1 MSTTDKDLLS
11 LSSEK
16 RIDAVHEAVA
26 TQQAAEKEGKKVEM
40 GYTADQ
46 IKKAIVADLPSEM
59 RKLDALRKGDAQQVA
74 VDISL
79 GQYAQE
85 RWGFA
90 PGDGGTADGF
100 YRALGLNAT
109 QTSITSLTNLGD
121 FDEGYR
127 FLIPEVFREAVRL
140 GLRRP
145 SYYQD
150 LIRAEETVSQMQVTM
165 PSINMSDA
173 MLKKMGELQTFQKGT
188 VSFGSKISRIEKMGI
203 GISMSDETVRFS
215 AINLLSIFLED
226 VGMKLNMGLDNMA
239 IKTLIEGD
247 QVGGSDSCSVI
258 GVTTTNTM
266 AYRDFL
272 RVWIRMQRLGLS
284 PDAMIMG
291 EDSAMNTFE
300 MTEFKN
306 PYPQYANG
314 TNPSNIAAPAL
325 NIRTPL
331 PNNQNV
337 IVHGGLPSA
346 NYIMFVNKLNAM
358 IKLNAAPLR
367 VEAER
372 EAARQADSYYV
383 SLITGFATLKRD
395 ARLIVDKS
403 VNISAANFPAY
414 FGVDA
419 VEQEEITE

>member
-1 MSTTDKDLLS
+1 MSTEHKDLLS
-11 LSSEK
+11 LSAEK
-16 RIDAVHEAVA
+16 RIEAVHETVSAE
-26 TQQAAEKEGKKVEM
+26 QAAAKEGKKATV
-40 GYTADQ
+40 GYSAEG
-46 IKKAIVADLPSEM
+46 IKKAIVQDLPSEM
-59 RKLDALRKGDAQQVA
+59 RKLDALRKGDAKQVA

-79 GQYAQE
+79 GEYAQE

-90 PGDGGTADGF
+90 PGEGGTADGF
-100 YRALGLNAT
+100 YRALGLNAA
-109 QTSITSLTNLGD
+109 QTSISSLTNLGD

-150 LIRAEETVSQMQVTM
+150 LIRTEETVSQMQVTM

-173 MLKKMGELQTFQKGT
+173 MVKKMGELQTFQKGT
-188 VSFGSKISRIEKMGI
+188 VSFGSKVSRIEKLGI

-239 IKTLIEGD
+239 IKTLLEGD
-247 QVGGSDSCSVI
+247 QVGGGDSVGVI
-258 GVTTTNTM
+258 GVTTANTM
-266 AYRDFL
+266 AYKDFL

-300 MTEFKN
+300 MAEFKT
-306 PYPQYANG
+306 PYTQYANG
-314 TNPSNIAAPAL
+314 TNPSGIAAPAL

-346 NYIMFVNKLNAM
+346 NYILFVNKLNAM

-395 ARLIVDKS
+395 ARLV
-403 VNISAANFPAY
+403 VNKAATISAAPFPDY
-414 FGVDA
+414 FNVDA
-419 VEQEEITE
+419 VEQEEIAE